1 MKQKTAIFFLIM
13 TMLIPISAN
22 AAWHLVNGRYIWLSV
37 DCEAFS
43 KGGGAT
49 DSGRV
54 VCALDKADYLT
65 FCANPQGFLVGEGV
79 PSQPIGDVVDYQLLD
94 DSTILGNGKIF
105 SNIELDI
112 APEYGDTAAIEA
124 LLGDQLCDAQKQFYP
139 VLAILRWFE
148 STLAIEE
155 CSSKNVVDGECIGG
169 IWKTKSTKTFACS
182 VPEEFTFVDTY
193 PPPEG
198 TQLECDEVP

>member
-1 MKQKTAIFFLIM
+1 MKGKTAIFCLI
-13 TMLIPISAN
+13 TTLLIPISAN
-22 AAWHLVNGRYIWLSV
+22 AAWFLVNGQYKWLSV
-37 DCEAFS
+37 DCEALS

-54 VCALDKADYLT
+54 VCTLDKANYMT

-79 PSQPIGDVVDYQLLD
+79 PSQPVVKVVATEPLGDAT
-94 DSTILGNGKIF
+94 SLGNGKLLT
-105 SNIELDI
+105 NLELDI

-124 LLGDQLCDAQKQFYP
+124 LLGDQLCDEQNKFYP
-139 VLAILRWFE
+139 ALAILTWFQ

-155 CSSKNVVDGECIGG
+155 CSSRNVVDGQCVGG
-169 IWKTKSTKTFACS
+169 IWKSKSIKTYECF
-182 VPEEFTFVDTY
+182 VPAEYTSVDTY

-198 TQLECDEVP
+198 TVLECTQIP